1 INYIVC
7 PQMCLLNYLQS
18 FMQLICFPEHR
29 TVRPLN
35 THNLKNVCF
44 SSALFT
50 EVPQDMIS
58 QAGDDVEMAC
68 SFRGASSS
76 SVSLEIQWWYTRD
89 WAEQP
94 SWTTNQESLYL
105 FVVSQENKPKGATKI
120 SVVKVVGS
128 NISHKL
134 RLSSVRPSDEG
145 TYECRVTD
153 FSESRAQ
160 QHRVQAYLQVQPD
173 LQQEHQTA
181 ETREGEFSCGAES
194 EMLIYSLER
203 RDRLNVIYCLCW

>member
-1 INYIVC
+1 TIKKNYSFNIIF
-7 PQMCLLNYLQS
+7 CLYLYIYFFCCS
-18 FMQLICFPEHR
+18 
-29 TVRPLN
+29 
-35 THNLKNVCF
+35 LKNVCF

-105 FVVSQENKPKGATKI
+105 FGATKI

-160 QHRVQAYLQVQPD
+160 QHRVQAYLQV
-173 LQQEHQTA
+173 LLRLHLF
-181 ETREGEFSCGAES
+181 GFFWSCGHHK
-194 EMLIYSLER
+194 ER
-203 RDRLNVIYCLCW
+203 RRIE